1 MYFMITSIELRPNMR
16 ATSDRQRELSSGFEK
31 PYVFVNSEGR
41 PIQQENLGKIWRQAL
56 SKSGVRYRRLYETR
70 HTFASWALA
79 AGESPEWV
87 ARKLGHVDTT
97 MVYRTY
103 GCYILHLTRQDGS
116 AFERQ
121 YAEALRA
128 EAPKKGSP
136 NRHNCGHND
145 QNLGCPIYVSRSNR

>member
-87 ARKLGHVDTT
+87 ARKLGHVNT

-121 YAEALRA
+121 YAEALRV
-128 EAPKKGSP
+128 EATKKGSP
-136 NRHNCGHND
+136 NRHND
-145 QNLGCPIYVSRSNR
+145 PNLLWPKITVGIDFA